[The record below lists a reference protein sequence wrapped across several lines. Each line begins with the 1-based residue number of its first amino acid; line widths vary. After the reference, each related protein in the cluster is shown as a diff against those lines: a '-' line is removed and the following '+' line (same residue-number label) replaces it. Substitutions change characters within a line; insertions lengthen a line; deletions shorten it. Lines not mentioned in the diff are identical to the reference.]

1 MLLIPCP
8 WCGPRDE
15 TEFVYGEA
23 AIQRPADPHALSD
36 AEWTEH
42 LYFRDNPKGD
52 HREFWF
58 HRVGC
63 HRWFVLERN
72 TVTHAIAGA
81 WPPGEA
87 PPRRKDKA

>member
-23 AIQRPADPHALSD
+23 AVARPADPASTTD
-36 AEWTEH
+36 AEWTDY
-42 LYFRDNPKGD
+42 LYFRDNPKGE
-52 HREFWF
+52 HKELWF
-58 HRVGC
+58 HRSGC

-72 TVTHAIAGA
+72 TITHVIAA
-81 WPPGEA
+81 AYPPVARPVAEDEA
-87 PPRRKDKA
+87 

>member
-23 AIQRPADPHALSD
+23 AVERPAATASD
-36 AEWTEH
+36 AEWTDY

-58 HRVGC
+58 HSTGC
-63 HRWFVLERN
+63 HRWFVVERN
-72 TVTHAIAGA
+72 TVTHTIAA
-81 WPPGEA
+81 AYPPGARPATGDEA
-87 PPRRKDKA
+87 